1 MQRRIERI
9 MKPEVHHLVPAAT
22 VYEAARLMTEKR
34 CGAVLV
40 IAAARLQGIFTSGD
54 VVKRVTARGLSPAR
68 TRLASVM
75 TQNPDTVDP
84 ATLAIDALRM
94 MQDGHYRHLP
104 VLEGQRVVG
113 IVSRRDFFGHEQSI
127 VEEQDHLRETMR

>member
-1 MQRRIERI
+1 
-9 MKPEVHHLVPAAT
+9 
-22 VYEAARLMTEKR
+22 
-34 CGAVLV
+34 
-40 IAAARLQGIFTSGD
+40 
-54 VVKRVTARGLSPAR
+54 
-68 TRLASVM
+68 M